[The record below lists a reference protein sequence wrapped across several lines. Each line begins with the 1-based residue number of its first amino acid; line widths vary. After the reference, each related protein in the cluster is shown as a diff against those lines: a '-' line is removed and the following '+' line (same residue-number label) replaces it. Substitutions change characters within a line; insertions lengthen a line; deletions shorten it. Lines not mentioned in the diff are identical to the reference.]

1 MEQAS
6 RVRLAYL
13 PARRWSPTEAL
24 QPQRPDDF
32 EYQEEDLRGPTRYEV
47 RKFLL
52 GMREVVVPGR
62 HHEEPVAPQRDDWV

>member
-1 MEQAS
+1 
-6 RVRLAYL
+6 
-13 PARRWSPTEAL
+13 L